1 MALQKY
7 KVCPNCGE
15 QNAPNLMECRK
26 CETDLTGIK
35 VVDSSAEPATLPPPE
50 TNSEPITA
58 LARVC
63 DCGAQNPP
71 QARKCKVCGEDI
83 SDIMPTTVA
92 QEDIKPFTY
101 ELKAIDDDF
110 SIVFDKPVIII
121 GRNAELKE
129 YLEKKLYVSRSHA
142 KLTIVAEKVFIEN
155 LSSTNKTYVN
165 NEPTEDGTPF
175 LLKNGDE
182 IGLGGKVLNDT
193 RQSQAAYFTFSIKS

>member
-26 CETDLTGIK
+26 CETDITGIK

-110 SIVFDKPVIII
+110 SIVFDKSVIII

-129 YLEKKLYVSRSHA
+129 YLEKKLYVSRNHA

>member
-110 SIVFDKPVIII
+110 SIVFDKSVIII

-129 YLEKKLYVSRSHA
+129 YLEKKLYVSRNHA